1 MLDCIIERQPLVFWT
16 LVLSRQLSIF
26 PKSLK
31 KGGGGGRRLGGGA
44 SADLQERGVLRVRT
58 VLVRVRVVLV
68 RVGNG
73 GLERVGREVPIK
85 ICILFLL
92 LLLNARVGL
101 QGLICGSFEDC
112 LLARARLDLQQAL
125 QVNSEKSVPS
135 YFYYI

>member
-1 MLDCIIERQPLVFWT
+1 M
-16 LVLSRQLSIF
+16 
-26 PKSLK
+26 
-31 KGGGGGRRLGGGA
+31 
-44 SADLQERGVLRVRT
+44 RVHT
-58 VLVRVRVVLV
+58 VLVRVRVVFV